1 MAKWSINRTQKLRKA
16 TLLFLALCIALVV
29 NQCGTAEEKPLLV
42 QDTLPYPEDALEP
55 YISGKTIGL
64 HYGKHHAGYVATAN
78 RLLMDSAFQGKTPV
92 EIIKLTASKKKHSE
106 IFNNVAQAWNHDF
119 FWNCMKPGGGGMP
132 KGKLAKKIKDSFGS
146 FDAFKKEFLAAAKS
160 RFGSGWVW
168 LVLDD
173 DILKVVTTA
182 NADTP
187 LSHGLKPIFTVDV
200 WEHAYY
206 LDYQN
211 RRTDF
216 VETVLDNLADWDSAV
231 SRLEK

>member
-1 MAKWSINRTQKLRKA
+1 MAKWSINRTRKLRKA
-16 TLLFLALCIALVV
+16 TLLFVVLCIALVV

-42 QDTLPYPEDALEP
+42 QNPLPYPEDALEP
-55 YISGKTIGL
+55 YISAKTIGL
-64 HYGKHHAGYVATAN
+64 HYSKHHAGYVATAN
-78 RLLMDSAFQGKTPV
+78 RLVMDSAFQGKTPV
-92 EIIKLTASKKKHSE
+92 EIIKLTTGKKKHSE

-187 LSHGLKPIFTVDV
+187 LSRGLKPIFTVDV

-216 VETVLDNLADWDSAV
+216 VETVLDHLADWDSVV
-231 SRLEK
+231 SRMKS

>member
-1 MAKWSINRTQKLRKA
+1 MAKWSINRTRKLRKA
-16 TLLFLALCIALVV
+16 ALLFVTLCIALAV

-42 QDTLPYPEDALEP
+42 QNPLPYPEDALEP
-55 YISGKTIGL
+55 YISGKTIAL

-78 RLLMDSAFQGKTPV
+78 RLVMDSAFQGKTPV
-92 EIIKLTASKKKHSE
+92 EIIKLTAGKKKHSE
-106 IFNNVAQAWNHDF
+106 IFNNVAQSCNHDF

-146 FDAFKKEFLAAAKS
+146 FDSFKKEFLAAAKS

-187 LSHGLKPIFTVDV
+187 LSRGLKPIFTVDV

-216 VETVLDNLADWDSAV
+216 VKTVLDHLADWDSVV